1 MQNFRQAPK
10 LYHSQEKEKKNTY
23 MLPQKLMDSVF
34 NQLDGKHGNQ
44 IKLMTVLLGTAGNGS
59 FAVSEK
65 WICDRTGMDQ
75 SNYNRA
81 RKALIEKGWLKLEDG
96 HIYVDFDAIRMLP
109 DNSTST
115 HVGDMSSGNRG
126 CDDHMPET
134 CADNMH
140 NIEKQ
145 KNYNIKETDNVY
157 DCAVV
162 SQRDTENDKNADV
175 PEYIQNKFNEMGI
188 DFKPNTVT
196 ALEGIIGEKLN
207 YIILDELL
215 NRYRTEFAKARK
227 KPQSYIF
234 GILKKKVQEDYHK
247 IKRRNEALR
256 AEQDRACEERRRYA
270 SLNMDRIRSPYTT
283 HNEEDGLGDISG
295 LLDDLFSSEPEA
307 DREVE
312 AGEEP
317 ESLRILA
324 RLKAESSRENEEELF
339 WAT

>member
-1 MQNFRQAPK
+1 MRNFRQAPK

-81 RKALIEKGWLKLEDG
+81 RKALIEKGWLKLENG
-96 HIYVDFDAIRMLP
+96 HIYVDFDAIRRLP

-145 KNYNIKETDNVY
+145 INHNIKETNNVH

-162 SQRDTENDKNADV
+162 SQRDTETDKSADV

-247 IKRRNEALR
+247 IKRRHEALR
-256 AEQDRACEERRRYA
+256 AEQDRAREERKQYSA
-270 SLNMDRIRSPYTT
+270 LNMDRIRSPYTT
-283 HNEEDGLGDISG
+283 HDEEDGLGDIAG

-307 DREVE
+307 EREVE